1 MATAALISV
10 EEYLSTSYRPDCDYI
25 EGEVLERNLGQKD
38 HSKLQGR
45 LYAWFLSRERTLR
58 LRAFVEQRVQVAS
71 RRFRVPD
78 VCVVALPE
86 PDEQI
91 FTAPPYIC
99 IEVLSPDDSFPGLQK
114 RLDDYIVMAVPNI
127 WVLDPS
133 SRRSWSV
140 THQGHF
146 EALDGILRTSDD
158 HVILPIADLFLDL
171 DS

>member
-10 EEYLSTSYRPDCDYI
+10 EEYLSTSNRPDCDFI
-25 EGEVLERNLGQKD
+25 EGEMVERNLGQKD

-45 LYAWFLSRERTLR
+45 LYAWFFIRERALS

-78 VCVVALPE
+78 VCVVPLPE

-99 IEVLSPDDSFPGLQK
+99 IEVISPDNSFLGLQS
-114 RLDDYIVMAVPNI
+114 RLDDYLAMGVPNI

-133 SRRSWSV
+133 SRRGWSV
-140 THQGHF
+140 TRQGHF
-146 EALDGILRTSDD
+146 EALDGILRTSGER
-158 HVILPIADLFLDL
+158 VILTVSDLFLDAA
-171 DS
+171 S

>member
-38 HSKLQGR
+38 HSTLQGEIF
-45 LYAWFLSRERTLR
+45 AWFRDRRHILR
-58 LRAFVEQRVQVAS
+58 LRAFVEQRVQVAP

-78 VCVVALPE
+78 VCVLPLPA

-99 IEVLSPDDSFPGLQK
+99 IEVLSPDDSFPGLQN
-114 RLDDYIVMAVPNI
+114 RLDDYLAMGVPNI
-127 WVLDPS
+127 WVLDPP

-140 THQGHF
+140 TRQGHF

-158 HVILPIADLFLDL
+158 RVILPVADLFLDL